1 MIQKIIKPTKRL
13 NVETILDKHGLPKH
27 STTHVIGLGFDGPIN
42 NEVKDKSWMYFPNL
56 ERSPFYRMTAFSNYS
71 PFLVNEP
78 YKQSSM
84 MFEVCETE
92 HLPDTSDV
100 INRTIEGAINEKLID
115 EVDADQI
122 VTKFHMKFDYGYPTP
137 YLTRDP
143 FLNELEPILR
153 NELDIYSRGRF
164 GGWRYEVSNQ
174 DHRYIVYFYN

>member
-1 MIQKIIKPTKRL
+1 MIQKIIKPTHRL
-13 NVETILDKHGLPKH
+13 NVESILGKHGLPKH

-42 NEVKDKSWMYFPNL
+42 NEVKDKSWMYFPSL

-71 PFLVNEP
+71 PYLVNEP

-100 INRTIEGAINEKLID
+100 VNRTIEGAINEKLID

-143 FLNELEPILR
+143 FLNEIEPILR
-153 NELDIYSRGRF
+153 NDLDIYSRGRF

-174 DHRYIVYFYN
+174 DHR